1 MAHADYNAKTIKL
14 IRDAGFFIGR
24 VEHYDSFSRKRHD
37 LFGIIDYVAMGQGSI
52 IGVQS
57 TSYSGKSAHK
67 AAIEDSRTVRMWLKC
82 GGKFLFVAW
91 KKKPIPKGKK
101 ALAAEAE
108 GQEVK
113 ERYSYEPEV
122 FMAVLAEG
130 DFVRLEAV
138 AASEL
143 RERLSVS

>member
-14 IRDAGFFIGR
+14 VRDAGFFIGR

-67 AAIEDSRTVRMWLKC
+67 AAIEDSKTVRMWLKC

-91 KKKPIPKGKK
+91 KKKPIPKSKK

-108 GQEVK
+108 GQGVK
-113 ERYSYEPEV
+113 ERYSYEPEL
-122 FMAVLAEG
+122 FMATLGES
-130 DFVRLEAV
+130 DFVQLERV

-143 RERLSVS
+143 QERLSAS